1 MKEFAIQIAL
11 DFIVKALNKK
21 KGKIYDFLINEKTQK
36 TFGEI
41 YKKYLEA
48 IDELE
53 EENEIS

>member
-53 EENEIS
+53 EENELS